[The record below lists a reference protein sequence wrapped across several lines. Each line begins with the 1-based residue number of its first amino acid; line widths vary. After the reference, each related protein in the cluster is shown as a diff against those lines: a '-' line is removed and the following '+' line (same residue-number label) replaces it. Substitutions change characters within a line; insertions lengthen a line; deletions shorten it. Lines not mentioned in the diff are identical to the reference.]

1 MASATGSKEYKLAI
15 KIAGAV
21 SSSFDSAIGEA
32 GQKISNLG
40 SIAQAAAATAAAAWG
55 ALKLGEF
62 ISDAVDTYQG
72 FEQAMANTSA
82 IAGATGEEYEA
93 LRQAALDMGKATSKT
108 AEECADALGYMS
120 LAGWDVNTSIA
131 SLEPVLRLSEA
142 TGLDLARCSDL
153 VTDSMSALGIEAK
166 DLAGYLDVAAQANNK
181 SNQTAEMLME
191 AYIGVGGTLKNLNIP
206 IQQSAA
212 ALGVMANRGIKGSEA
227 GNALNAVL
235 VNLTTGTGQAGTM
248 MKKLGISAF
257 DSNGKFIGLQ
267 ETIQKVYEATK
278 DMTEAE
284 RNAAL
289 AAIGGKQHTDAL
301 NALMSGLT
309 TTTAE
314 GASEWDALAESL
326 YNSEGA
332 MAAMADTVT
341 NTWSGAKARM
351 ESAIDDLKINLVSTF
366 APYATQAINS
376 VAAAIPNIT
385 AAIIP
390 AAQGFVD
397 YAIPKITAFK
407 DKAVQVFN
415 DIRPTL
421 ESIGTAAQGAFSFL
435 ADTAGTAMQK
445 VGEVISS
452 HSGLF
457 EKLGQI
463 AQNVGGIIADIGQKL
478 KPVISYAATTA
489 LPQIADAVLTV
500 VEKLAD
506 LALMISEN
514 KALVIALVS
523 AFAGFKGI
531 TAISELGNKINT
543 AKGILTAFQNV
554 TN

>member
-1 MASATGSKEYKLAI
+1 MASASTSKEYKLAI

-62 ISDAVDTYQG
+62 ISGAIDSYQG
-72 FEQAMANTSA
+72 FEQSMADTA
-82 IAGATGEEYEA
+82 ATAGATAEEYA
-93 LRQAALDMGKATSKT
+93 AMRQAALAMGRATTKT
-108 AEECADALGYMS
+108 ASECADALGYMS

-142 TGLDLARCSDL
+142 TGMDLARCSDL
-153 VTDSMSALGIEAK
+153 VTDSMSALGVETK
-166 DLAGYLDVAAQANNK
+166 DLAQYLDIAATANNK

-212 ALGVMANRGIKGSEA
+212 ALGVLANRGIKGSEA
-227 GNALNAVL
+227 GNALNAVM
-235 VNLTTGTGQAGTM
+235 VNLTTGSGQAGTM

-301 NALMSGLT
+301 NALMAGLT

-314 GASEWDALAESL
+314 GVSEWNALADAL

-332 MAAMADTVT
+332 MADMAAAIT
-341 NTWSGAKARM
+341 NTWEGANARL

-366 APYATQAINS
+366 APYATEAINS

-407 DKAVQVFN
+407 DRAVQIFN
-415 DIRPTL
+415 DIQPTL
-421 ESIGTAAQGAFSFL
+421 ERIGEAGQAAFSFL

-457 EKLGQI
+457 DKLGQI
-463 AQNVGGIIADIGQKL
+463 AQDRK
-478 KPVISYAATTA
+478 S
-489 LPQIADAVLTV
+489 V
-500 VEKLAD
+500 V
-506 LALMISEN
+506 
-514 KALVIALVS
+514 
-523 AFAGFKGI
+523 
-531 TAISELGNKINT
+531 
-543 AKGILTAFQNV
+543 
-554 TN
+554 